1 MLKLLR
7 QQVREQSFD
16 LIKFART
23 NQGTCINQHPI
34 VNKGDKVKEGQ
45 VLVDSFSL
53 DGGNLALGRNVVC
66 AFMSWEGCNFED
78 AIVISRRL
86 VKDDAFTSV
95 HIEKYEIEERDTKL
109 GPEEITRDIPN
120 VNEESLANLDEIG
133 IVHVGAEVKPN
144 DILVGKITPKGETEP
159 SAEEKLLRAIFGEKT
174 REVKDSSLRMP
185 SGEWGRV
192 IRIKVFSRDKH
203 DELPAGVN
211 NLVQVWVAQKRKIS
225 VGDKMSGRHGN
236 KGVISTILPEEDMPF
251 LPDGTPVDIVLNP
264 LGVPSRM
271 NIGQVLEAHLGWAA
285 QTLGFKAINPI
296 FDGADALTIEDALAR
311 TWIAWKAGAVNFNS
325 ENRGSARTD
334 LEKVS
339 EWLSSHGLDAK
350 EIMDEEQKGVA
361 RKTSLYLWLEEL
373 GVGDSQQIRTLSDE
387 DLEQLVQK
395 VYKERKLYPPIFG
408 KMELRDGRTGEIFNK
423 PITVGNVYIMKLI
436 HLVGDKVHARSTGPY
451 SLITQQPLGG
461 KAQFGGQRFGEM
473 EVWALEGHGAA
484 HTLQEMLTIKS
495 DDVMGRAKAYESLVK
510 GEDIQQLGIPESTKV
525 LFMELRSLG
534 FAVELLSE
542 GENVSI

>member
-1 MLKLLR
+1 
-7 QQVREQSFD
+7 
-16 LIKFART
+16 
-23 NQGTCINQHPI
+23 
-34 VNKGDKVKEGQ
+34 
-45 VLVDSFSL
+45 
-53 DGGNLALGRNVVC
+53 
-66 AFMSWEGCNFED
+66 
-78 AIVISRRL
+78 
-86 VKDDAFTSV
+86 
-95 HIEKYEIEERDTKL
+95 
-109 GPEEITRDIPN
+109 
-120 VNEESLANLDEIG
+120 
-133 IVHVGAEVKPN
+133 
-144 DILVGKITPKGETEP
+144 
-159 SAEEKLLRAIFGEKT
+159 
-174 REVKDSSLRMP
+174 MP

-192 IRIKVFSRDKH
+192 IRTKVFSRDKH

-211 NLVQVWVAQKRKIS
+211 NIVQVWVAQKRKIS

-251 LPDGTPVDIVLNP
+251 LPDGTPVDIILNP

-311 TWIAWKAGAVNFNS
+311 AWIAWKAGAVNFS
-325 ENRGSARTD
+325 PEDPGSARTD
-334 LEKVS
+334 LEKVG
-339 EWLSSHGLDAK
+339 EWLSRHGFDAN
-350 EIMDEEQKGVA
+350 EIMGEEHKGVA
-361 RKTSLYLWLEEL
+361 RKASLCLWLEEL
-373 GVGDSQQIRTLSDE
+373 GIADSHQLRTLGDE
-387 DLEQLVQK
+387 DLEQIVQK

-408 KMELRDGRTGEIFNK
+408 KMELRDGRTGELFDK
-423 PITVGNVYIMKLI
+423 PVTVGNVYIMKLI

-473 EVWALEGHGAA
+473 EVWALEAYGAA